1 MTIRLRRRDLMA
13 GAAAAG
19 ATAALGRRA
28 FADLSIDITR
38 GQVQPLPIAI
48 TTFYSPDPGA
58 AKVGADIS
66 GVISSN
72 LERSGLFKPIDRRAF
87 IQTPE
92 ALQAGPRFGDW

>member
-1 MTIRLRRRDLMA
+1 MA

-58 AKVGADIS
+58 AKVGADPADCWP
-66 GVISSN
+66 VLQHLAAN
-72 LERSGLFKPIDRRAF
+72 R
-87 IQTPE
+87 PE
-92 ALQAGPRFGDW
+92 IHAARGHDPATAVFQKRGG

>member
-1 MTIRLRRRDLMA
+1 MA

-48 TTFYSPDPGA
+48 THFYSTDPA
-58 AKVGADIS
+58 SAKIGSDIS
-66 GVISSN
+66 GVVSAN
-72 LERSGLFKPIDRRAF
+72 LDRSV
-87 IQTPE
+87 
-92 ALQAGPRFGDW
+92 